1 MSLPIVSTLTNA
13 GSAIVNS
20 LLQSKPMAMRVA
32 ILCLEKPLSWFTG
45 TSLGGKEVVPT
56 SKELEREPFN
66 MLMLQACVNLINNQE
81 ATDDLLAPLVEEAF
95 QEPTNSKAAL
105 KTVNFL
111 IAKGIAPEEIAAEF
125 SKLSI
130 DVPSSVYTDWGLLNV
145 LGHRSYMGSVVSNV
159 KAIRCIGTQWICH
172 NWAAILG
179 TWAVVEMLSRIPR
192 ANAFPVQRCEAPRG
206 SYQST
211 CDVKRATPYS
221 SSDPHLKSIKFCEY
235 TIDCHKL
242 EWDKIQTNH
251 KILTEEDKNCL
262 AKMENCNGKL
272 VIRAGSDAL
281 CTDEKTAKQYSDS
294 KTEL

>member
-1 MSLPIVSTLTNA
+1 MTLVSTLTNA

-45 TSLGGKEVVPT
+45 TSLAGKEVVPMP
-56 SKELEREPFN
+56 KELERESFN
-66 MLMLQACVNLINNQE
+66 MLMLQACVNLINRQE

-95 QEPTNSKAAL
+95 QEPTNSQAAL

-111 IAKGIAPEEIAAEF
+111 ITRGIAPEEIAAEF

-179 TWAVVEMLSRIPR
+179 TWAVVEMFSRIPR
-192 ANAFPVQRCEAPRG
+192 ANAFPVQRCEAPQG
-206 SYQST
+206 SYQTT
-211 CDVKRATPYS
+211 CDVQRASPYS
-221 SSDPHLKSIKFCEY
+221 SSDPHLKGIKFCEY
-235 TIDCHKL
+235 TIRCRKL
-242 EWDKIQTNH
+242 EWDQIQTNH
-251 KILTEEDKNCL
+251 KILAEEDKHCL

-272 VIRAGSDAL
+272 VIRNGNDML
-281 CTDEKTAKQYSDS
+281 CTDEKVAKRYSDS
-294 KTEL
+294 NAEL